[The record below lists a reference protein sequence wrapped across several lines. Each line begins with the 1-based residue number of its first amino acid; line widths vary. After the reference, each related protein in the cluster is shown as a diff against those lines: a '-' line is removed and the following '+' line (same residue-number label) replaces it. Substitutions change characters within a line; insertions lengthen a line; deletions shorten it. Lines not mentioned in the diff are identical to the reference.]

1 MATRAQKFISFYIG
15 DQQYALPIM
24 YGNKFIEF
32 NRLTAIPQVDKDI
45 LGLIYQGGNIIT
57 ILDIKRILKIKSL
70 NQNIQQIC
78 LMFEVDDYHYGIL
91 VDQGG
96 ETISANRTFTDRQKK
111 IFKKYIKTKDKAKVY
126 ILEPADILSQI
137 NIYD

>member
-126 ILEPADILSQI
+126 ILEPDDILAQI
-137 NIYD
+137 NIL

>member
-96 ETISANRTFTDRQKK
+96 ETINTTHSDGTNDQWLQYRTFFTSDGV
-111 IFKKYIKTKDKAKVY
+111 ASPV
-126 ILEPADILSQI
+126 LEDVSIEY
-137 NIYD
+137 N